1 MANWRR
7 YVTEEEND
15 IIKSNLDGTKYR
27 VLKLTNG
34 MRICLMSSP
43 KTAWAAA
50 TMDVHVGSMSDPD
63 DIPGLAH
70 LCEHL
75 LFMGSEKYP
84 AENDFKKLIEKHS
97 GRSNGTT
104 FEQNTNYYFSIKS
117 NYLSEALDRFAQ
129 FFVCPLFT
137 ETAIEKEINMVNY
150 ENEGHATDDEYCMQ
164 MVDMETMNP
173 DHPYSRFSTGNKE
186 TLLNMPVQRGQN
198 IQTEVM
204 KFHEKYYSSNVMS
217 LAVFGA
223 ESLDELAVM
232 VVRLF
237 SQVKNKSVS
246 VPICRENSMRDMH
259 TQLQINIVPNSDI
272 KKLTLTWPVEAY
284 SSFPCAYVQH
294 LMDVCGPGSLRS
306 LLKSKG
312 WVTLV
317 ESFESTTVD
326 LSFFNISM
334 DLTDEGMGHM
344 DEIIASVFQYI
355 NMLRKEGAQK
365 WIWDECTKMA
375 HISFS
380 YEEPMEVITI
390 TNDLAYQLRKLSN
403 HPAFSAKDIIT
414 DCYLFKEFQ
423 ACHINCILQQ
433 MAPRKVRVI
442 VQGKEFEGRTDHVEK
457 WYGTP
462 YSVHKIPESTLQ
474 KWECAG
480 INEHFHLPTKNEFIP
495 SNFEL
500 QTVSSGSSLKPRL
513 IKESSFTSLWYK
525 ASTTPLPQSRIS
537 LCISGQ
543 RNKIDPFN
551 IDHYLHMF
559 AALLNDKCG
568 DQFYSAKLAGL
579 DYSIEYDSKHKS
591 IILRIEGFSDK
602 QKILLEKIMHTMA
615 TFSVNSDRFH
625 IIRELYIDD
634 IESINAKQPYEQAIH
649 YADDLL
655 TRTGRGTVDHI
666 NDMSIYSLTTFIA
679 DFLSSIHID
688 MLVSGNM
695 SQEQAIE
702 LLDVAERCMH
712 TVTATPLN
720 IEEITLNQIELL
732 PGRKYLYQHQ
742 QDVHSMSALLVYYQ
756 CITVGIH
763 EKMLLHLFCKLIEEP
778 CFDILRTKQ
787 QLGYHVHCYVREKI
801 SGISGL
807 SICVQSDKHPQY
819 LEEKVDEFLRDMGGF
834 IQNMPCIEFQ
844 NHINALASSGWFGYS
859 NEQYDHKFSWHEIKN
874 RQYQFNRNIIESEY
888 IKTLTKYDVC
898 EFYKR
903 CIAEESPLRR
913 KLSVY
918 VIGNE
923 QTSTDIQ
930 QKNEANEAFNM
941 NDLKFSLES

>member
-1 MANWRR
+1 
-7 YVTEEEND
+7 
-15 IIKSNLDGTKYR
+15 
-27 VLKLTNG
+27 
-34 MRICLMSSP
+34 
-43 KTAWAAA
+43 
-50 TMDVHVGSMSDPD
+50 
-63 DIPGLAH
+63 
-70 LCEHL
+70 
-75 LFMGSEKYP
+75 
-84 AENDFKKLIEKHS
+84 
-97 GRSNGTT
+97 
-104 FEQNTNYYFSIKS
+104 
-117 NYLSEALDRFAQ
+117 
-129 FFVCPLFT
+129 
-137 ETAIEKEINMVNY
+137 
-150 ENEGHATDDEYCMQ
+150 
-164 MVDMETMNP
+164 
-173 DHPYSRFSTGNKE
+173 
-186 TLLNMPVQRGQN
+186 
-198 IQTEVM
+198 
-204 KFHEKYYSSNVMS
+204 MS
-217 LAVFGA
+217 LAVLGR
-223 ESLDELAVM
+223 ESLDELAEM
-232 VVRLF
+232 VVPLF
-237 SQVKNKSVS
+237 SQVENKYIS
-246 VPICRENSMRDMH
+246 VPICTENPIRDMH

-284 SSFPCAYVQH
+284 SSSPCAYVQH

-375 HISFS
+375 HVSFS
-380 YEEPMEVITI
+380 YDEPMEVTTI
-390 TNDLAYQLRKLSN
+390 TNDLAYQLHKLSN

-414 DCYLFKEFQ
+414 DCYLFQEFQ

-462 YSVHKIPESTLQ
+462 YSVHKIPESTIQ
-474 KWECAG
+474 KWESAG
-480 INEHFHLPTKNEFIP
+480 INEHFLLPTKNEFIP

-500 QTVSSGSSLKPRL
+500 QPVSSGSSLKRLEPHL
-513 IKESSFTSLWYK
+513 IKESSFTSLWHK
-525 ASTTPLPQSRIS
+525 ASTKSLPQSRIS

-559 AALLNDKCG
+559 AALLNDKCA

-591 IILRIEGFSDK
+591 IILSIEGFSDK

-634 IESINAKQPYEQAIH
+634 IESFNAGQPYEQAIH

-666 NDMSIYSLTTFIA
+666 NDMSIHSLTTFIA

-695 SQEQAIE
+695 SQEQATE
-702 LLDVAERCMH
+702 LLDVAEKCMQ

-732 PGRKYLYQHQ
+732 PGQKYLYQHQ
-742 QDVHSMSALLVYYQ
+742 QEVHSMSALLVYYQ

-787 QLGYHVHCYVREKI
+787 QLGYHVHCYVRETI

-807 SICVQSDKHPQY
+807 SIYVQSDKHPQY
-819 LEEKVDEFLRDMGGF
+819 LEKKVDEFLRDMEGF

-844 NHINALASSGWFGYS
+844 NHIAALASLRWPGYRS
-859 NEQYDHKFSWHEIKN
+859 HEDDHHYNWNEIIN
-874 RQYQFNRNIIESEY
+874 RQNQFKRSVMESEHV
-888 IKTLTKYDVC
+888 KTLTKYDVC

-903 CIAEESPLRR
+903 CIADESPLCR

-918 VIGNE
+918 VIGNNK
-923 QTSTDIQ
+923 TATDVQ
-930 QKNEANEAFNM
+930 QMAGAKEIFDM
-941 NDLKFSLES
+941 TDLKFSLESYSLPAPT